1 MRRRFRDLLRG
12 RDVQEL
18 KELQR
23 QGMSIQAI
31 SKLTGW
37 DRKTIRKYMQAAGVV
52 PEYGPRSA
60 PPSKLDAFK
69 PYLEQ
74 RLRAGVW
81 NARVLLRELRER
93 NYTGGYTILTDW
105 LRPQRSAARVVAV
118 RRFETAPGK
127 QAQVDWGHLGTLEM
141 AGQEQKLHGFTFTL
155 GYSRRMVAE
164 AALDQKLGTLLRLH
178 EAAFQQIGGVPE
190 EILYARLRE
199 WIWGVANQR
208 VHGTTHEQVLVRWDV
223 EQFSLQSLAGQP
235 PYPYADGELRKVARD
250 AYVDWQGSRYSVPWQ
265 YAGQEVWVQEIA
277 GEVDIRTGR
286 ERIAMHGKAQRKH
299 SVLTFPPHHQGI
311 PLGARRAEGKILIHL
326 RQSAPEV
333 EKRSLAAYERVANG
347 GGR

>member
-1 MRRRFRDLLRG
+1 
-12 RDVQEL
+12 VQEL

-23 QGMSIQAI
+23 QGMSIQGI

-37 DRKTIRKYMQAAGVV
+37 DRKTIRKYMQAAGLA

-93 NYTGGYTILTDW
+93 NYAGGYTILTDW

-164 AALDQKLGTLLRLH
+164 AALDQKLGTLLRL
-178 EAAFQQIGGVPE
+178 ACTKQ
-190 EILYARLRE
+190 
-199 WIWGVANQR
+199 
-208 VHGTTHEQVLVRWDV
+208 
-223 EQFSLQSLAGQP
+223 
-235 PYPYADGELRKVARD
+235 
-250 AYVDWQGSRYSVPWQ
+250 
-265 YAGQEVWVQEIA
+265 
-277 GEVDIRTGR
+277 
-286 ERIAMHGKAQRKH
+286 H
-299 SVLTFPPHHQGI
+299 S
-311 PLGARRAEGKILIHL
+311 
-326 RQSAPEV
+326 
-333 EKRSLAAYERVANG
+333 N
-347 GGR
+347 

>member
-1 MRRRFRDLLRG
+1 
-12 RDVQEL
+12 
-18 KELQR
+18 
-23 QGMSIQAI
+23 MSIRAI
-31 SKLTGW
+31 SELTGW
-37 DRKTIRKYMQAAGVV
+37 DRKTMRKYVQAGGVA
-52 PEYGPRSA
+52 PEYGPRPA

-69 PYLEQ
+69 PYLEE

-93 NYTGGYTILTDW
+93 NYAGGYTILTDW
-105 LRPQRSAARVVAV
+105 LRPQRSATRVVAV

-127 QAQVDWGHLGTLEM
+127 QAQVDWGHLGTLEL

-190 EILYARLRE
+190 EILYDRIKTVWL
-199 WIWGVANQR
+199 
-208 VHGTTHEQVLVRWDV
+208 GTDER
-223 EQFSLQSLAGQP
+223 
-235 PYPYADGELRKVARD
+235 GELGKVGRD
-250 AYVDWQGSRYSVPWQ
+250 AYVDWQGRRYSVPWQ
-265 YAGQEVWVQEIA
+265 YAGQEGWVREMME
-277 GEVDIRTGR
+277 EVEIRTGR
-286 ERIAMHGKAQRKH
+286 ERIAMHGKAQRKY

>member
-1 MRRRFRDLLRG
+1 MLRG

-18 KELQR
+18 RELQR

-31 SKLTGW
+31 SELTGW

-60 PPSKLDAFK
+60 QPSKLDAFK
-69 PYLEQ
+69 PYLEE

-93 NYTGGYTILTDW
+93 NYTGSYTILTDW

-141 AGQEQKLHGFTFTL
+141 AGQEQKLHCFTFTL

-164 AALDQKLGTLLRLH
+164 AALDQKLGTL
-178 EAAFQQIGGVPE
+178 QIGGVPE
-190 EILYARLRE
+190 EILYDHMKTVWLGRDERGEIVWHPVFLDFAR
-199 WIWGVANQR
+199 
-208 VHGTTHEQVLVRWDV
+208 
-223 EQFSLQSLAGQP
+223 
-235 PYPYADGELRKVARD
+235 
-250 AYVDWQGSRYSVPWQ
+250 
-265 YAGQEVWVQEIA
+265 
-277 GEVDIRTGR
+277 
-286 ERIAMHGKAQRKH
+286 
-299 SVLTFPPHHQGI
+299 
-311 PLGARRAEGKILIHL
+311 
-326 RQSAPEV
+326 
-333 EKRSLAAYERVANG
+333 
-347 GGR
+347 

>member
-1 MRRRFRDLLRG
+1 MGRESWIASVGKTGGRGRSLVESPLGWVASVSADAKIPIVPVEFSPPLDVVNRNSLRMEEVRDLLRG
-12 RDVQEL
+12 KDVQEL
-18 KELQR
+18 RELQR

-31 SKLTGW
+31 SELTGW

-52 PEYGPRSA
+52 PEYGPRA
-60 PPSKLDAFK
+60 AQPSKLDAFK
-69 PYLEQ
+69 PYLEE

-93 NYTGGYTILTDW
+93 NYAGSYTILTDW

-127 QAQVDWGHLGTLEM
+127 QAQVDWGHLGTLEL

-190 EILYARLRE
+190 EILYDRMKF
-199 WIWGVANQR
+199 GV
-208 VHGTTHEQVLVRWDV
+208 
-223 EQFSLQSLAGQP
+223 
-235 PYPYADGELRKVARD
+235 
-250 AYVDWQGSRYSVPWQ
+250 
-265 YAGQEVWVQEIA
+265 
-277 GEVDIRTGR
+277 
-286 ERIAMHGKAQRKH
+286 
-299 SVLTFPPHHQGI
+299 
-311 PLGARRAEGKILIHL
+311 
-326 RQSAPEV
+326 
-333 EKRSLAAYERVANG
+333 
-347 GGR
+347 